1 MFNKSFQISFLPLVL
16 AVLFGAIVLSNS
28 ALAADKVT
36 FLYGSFYR
44 SVDTTDLE
52 HLVETGE
59 AKGLLESVLELG
71 DLDPEGIR
79 RLLVKKHDLSLRKTS
94 SLVTSPF
101 GRALLRKFGKAISPR
116 RSRQNGDKALSSA
129 VILSIAD
136 DDMLQVIEVVRNYP
150 TDMAVDLVE
159 LKKLLD
165 DFSGK

>member
-1 MFNKSFQISFLPLVL
+1 MVL
-16 AVLFGAIVLSNS
+16 AAVFGALALSKS
-28 ALAADKVT
+28 ALGAEKVT

-44 SVDTTDLE
+44 SVETADLE

-59 AKGLLESVLELG
+59 AKGLLASVLELG
-71 DLDPEGIR
+71 KIDPEGIR
-79 RLLVKKHDLSLRKTS
+79 DVLVKKHDLSLRKTS

-101 GRALLRKFGKAISPR
+101 GRALLRKFGSAISPR

-165 DFSGK
+165 DFSGN